1 MSIGK
6 KMTFWELISS
16 SNIDSIEIP
25 QIQRD
30 YVQGRHTPQVEYS
43 RERLLAEIKEA
54 LENGNLLDLNFVYGK
69 DDNRVWVPIDGQQRL
84 TTLLSLHIYAFA
96 KENKAAE
103 LNVLKNKFTYLTR
116 TTTQRFLEELID
128 NIPMFFEQQENDIVS
143 FIKDS
148 AWYSAEWDKDPSV
161 SSFIVVLNDIDQQF
175 RTMENLSD
183 KLMDSNCTV
192 SFMVLTI
199 TDVGLINDL
208 YIKMNSRGKALTEFE
223 TFKSELFDYLEHI
236 AIESD
241 FKKKS
246 DNEWLSMIWDLC
258 QTPEKECDAVYM
270 SFLHR
275 IIMNRLI
282 AGRYNAVAPKN
293 WNNLND
299 NNGFYNFADYKP
311 FLSDG
316 KALKDVYYTFEL
328 CQWLICN
335 GLGKHITRRIYESG
349 KLNYADQVQIV
360 ALTKYAVDVPK
371 NLWSVESWNAWNR
384 VVTNLINNTEIDKTE
399 RFISAASSI
408 YSMDASAPAD
418 AYTYFAAI
426 SENQIDFF
434 SKTQVK
440 EEILKCKLINLDSDW
455 LSILIN
461 AENNPY
467 FDGEI
472 QFALTLSNIKNAD
485 PSLNQKNEQSKFQET
500 WEIINLIFD
509 NNSGTKLCVDDSL
522 FRRALLTYGDY
533 SIWANSTHTLYF
545 EGGKGYFNWR
555 RMLRESL
562 PIFSKMFTDL
572 KTQGIKTS
580 GKIEDFLRDSINK
593 FADRTDELIYY
604 MVKVPD
610 LLDYMREKRFRRSA
624 EDATNGRNI
633 LYSGARLST
642 DYAEAYSFCAYCQ
655 LSGNDN
661 EYHYGKGYLDST
673 TTLAYI
679 EKVNGSSVHIA
690 YDYSKKCFCDVNGN
704 PMIDGSGNSIMTV
717 EDLLVSL
724 QRIQY
729 D

>member
-6 KMTFWELISS
+6 KMTFWELINS
-16 SNIDSIEIP
+16 SNIESIEIP

-30 YVQGRHTPQVEYS
+30 YVQGRHTPQVKYA
-43 RERLLAEIKEA
+43 REKLLAEIKDA
-54 LENGNLLDLNFVYGK
+54 LENGNSLDLNFVYGK
-69 DDNRVWVPIDGQQRL
+69 DVNKVFVPIDGQQRL
-84 TTLLSLHIYAFA
+84 TTLLTLHIYAFA
-96 KENKAAE
+96 KENKSAE
-103 LNVLKNKFTYLTR
+103 LNVLKNKFTYRTR

-128 NIPMFFEQQENDIVS
+128 NIAMFFDQQENNIVL

-148 AWYSAEWDKDPSV
+148 AWYSAEWNKDPSV
-161 SSFIVVLNDIDQQF
+161 NSFIVVLNDIDQQF

-192 SFMVLTI
+192 SFMALTI

-223 TFKSELFDYLEHI
+223 TFKSELFDYLDTI

-258 QTPEKECDAVYM
+258 PTPEKQCDAVYM

-275 IIMNRLI
+275 IIMNRLT

-293 WNNLND
+293 WDNLND

-328 CQWLICN
+328 CQWLISN
-335 GLGKHITRRIYESG
+335 GLEKNTIRRIYESE

-472 QFALTLSNIKNAD
+472 QFALTLSNINNAV
-485 PSLNQKNEQSKFQET
+485 SGLNSKKEQLTFQET
-500 WEIINLIFD
+500 WKIINMIFD
-509 NNSGTKLCVDDSL
+509 STTGTKLCVDDSL

-533 SIWANSTHTLYF
+533 SIWASSTHTLFF

-562 PIFSKMFTDL
+562 PVFSKLFDDL
-572 KTQGIKTS
+572 KAHGVNTS
-580 GKIEDFLRDSINK
+580 GEIEDFLQDSINK
-593 FADRTDELIYY
+593 FNDRTDGLIYY
-604 MVKVPD
+604 MVKTPA
-610 LLDYMREKRFRRSA
+610 LLNYMREKRFRRSE
-624 EDATNGRNI
+624 EDAVNGRNI

-642 DYAEAYSFCAYCQ
+642 DYAEAYSFCAYCK
-655 LSGNDN
+655 LPGDDN
-661 EYHYGKGYLDST
+661 AYHYGRGYLDSAT
-673 TTLAYI
+673 TPAYI
-679 EKVNGSSVHIA
+679 ERINGNNVHIA
-690 YDYSKKCFCDVNGN
+690 YDYSKKCFCDENRN
-704 PMIDGSGNSIMTV
+704 PMLDDNGDAITTV
-717 EDLLVSL
+717 EDLLASL
-724 QRIQY
+724 KGH
-729 D
+729 

>member
-25 QIQRD
+25 PIQRD

-43 RERLLAEIKEA
+43 RGRLLTEIKEA
-54 LENGNLLDLNFVYGK
+54 LLSENLLDLNFVYGK
-69 DDNRVWVPIDGQQRL
+69 DVNKVFVPIDGQQRL
-84 TTLLSLHIYAFA
+84 TTLLTLHIYAFA
-96 KENKAAE
+96 KENKSAE
-103 LNVLKNKFTYLTR
+103 LNVLKNKFTYRTR

-128 NIPMFFEQQENDIVS
+128 NIAMFFDQQENDIVL

-161 SSFIVVLNDIDQQF
+161 NSFIVVLNDIDQQF

-192 SFMVLTI
+192 SFMALTI

-223 TFKSELFDYLEHI
+223 TFKSELFDYLDTI

-258 QTPEKECDAVYM
+258 PTPEKQCDAVYM

-275 IIMNRLI
+275 IIMNRLT

-293 WNNLND
+293 WDNLND

-328 CQWLICN
+328 CQWLISN
-335 GLGKHITRRIYESG
+335 GLEKNTIRRIYESE

-485 PSLNQKNEQSKFQET
+485 PSLNQKNEQSTFQET

-509 NNSGTKLCVDDSL
+509 NNSVTKLCVEDSL
-522 FRRALLTYGDY
+522 FRRALRRLFDLGELYAY
-533 SIWANSTHTLYF
+533 TL
-545 EGGKGYFNWR
+545 
-555 RMLRESL
+555 L
-562 PIFSKMFTDL
+562 
-572 KTQGIKTS
+572 
-580 GKIEDFLRDSINK
+580 
-593 FADRTDELIYY
+593 
-604 MVKVPD
+604 
-610 LLDYMREKRFRRSA
+610 
-624 EDATNGRNI
+624 
-633 LYSGARLST
+633 
-642 DYAEAYSFCAYCQ
+642 
-655 LSGNDN
+655 
-661 EYHYGKGYLDST
+661 
-673 TTLAYI
+673 
-679 EKVNGSSVHIA
+679 
-690 YDYSKKCFCDVNGN
+690 
-704 PMIDGSGNSIMTV
+704 
-717 EDLLVSL
+717 
-724 QRIQY
+724 
-729 D
+729 